1 LRSTCDLIPTQYIR
15 SSEMSVND
23 TERENEREALPI
35 DPPDNQGGGGA
46 SAAGI
51 DSGENTD
58 AAPIDP
64 PDNQGG
70 GGGS

>member
-1 LRSTCDLIPTQYIR
+1 MP
-15 SSEMSVND
+15 VND
-23 TERENEREALPI
+23 TEQDPLPI

-46 SAAGI
+46 SATSV
-51 DSGENTD
+51 DSDTSTTD

-70 GGGS
+70 GGGA

>member
-1 LRSTCDLIPTQYIR
+1 
-15 SSEMSVND
+15 MSVND
-23 TERENEREALPI
+23 TEPERDALPI

-46 SAAGI
+46 SAAGV
-51 DSGENTD
+51 DSETSTTD

-70 GGGS
+70 GGQ